1 MGFSEKQREI
11 LRFPYRDY
19 DALICDGA
27 VRSGKTSVMS
37 LSFFL
42 WAMGRF
48 NGCAFALCGK
58 SVGAVERNI
67 VTPLLAVQYLRQN
80 FTISYSRSGHVIT
93 ARRGVRENRF
103 YLFGGKDESSY
114 TLIQGI
120 TLAGVLLDEVALMPR
135 SFVEQAMARCSV
147 TGAKLWFNCNP
158 EGPQHWFRAGVDS
171 KGGGA
176 QGPPSA
182 LHHGGQPGAG
192 RGHPGQI
199 PEHVLCRGVLPA
211 VHSGPVGH
219 VGGAYLRHV

>member
-19 DALICDGA
+19 DARRGA
-27 VRSGKTSVMS
+27 VGKNLSHVVVLLPVGNGTFQRLRVCTLWEVGRSGGAQHCDAAS
-37 LSFFL
+37 
-42 WAMGRF
+42 G
-48 NGCAFALCGK
+48 
-58 SVGAVERNI
+58 GAVFAAELHHFLQPLRPCNYGPAWGAGE
-67 VTPLLAVQYLRQN
+67 PLLPVRRQGRELLHADSGYHPGGGFAGRGGPDAPLFCGTGHGSVLRDRGKAMVQLQP
-80 FTISYSRSGHVIT
+80 
-93 ARRGVRENRF
+93 
-103 YLFGGKDESSY
+103 GG
-114 TLIQGI
+114 
-120 TLAGVLLDEVALMPR
+120 AAALVP
-135 SFVEQAMARCSV
+135 
-147 TGAKLWFNCNP
+147 
-158 EGPQHWFRAGVDS
+158 AGVDS

-199 PEHVLCRGVLPA
+199 PEHVCRGVLPA

>member
-93 ARRGVRENRF
+93 ARRGARRTAACRRTAWYRPSTRF
-103 YLFGGKDESSY
+103 WP
-114 TLIQGI
+114 T
-120 TLAGVLLDEVALMPR
+120 R
-135 SFVEQAMARCSV
+135 SGWCGCGTIRPASPCAR
-147 TGAKLWFNCNP
+147 
-158 EGPQHWFRAGVDS
+158 
-171 KGGGA
+171 
-176 QGPPSA
+176 
-182 LHHGGQPGAG
+182 
-192 RGHPGQI
+192 
-199 PEHVLCRGVLPA
+199 
-211 VHSGPVGH
+211 
-219 VGGAYLRHV
+219 